1 MSAETLRPL
10 AGPASPGADAP
21 DRATARMVAHRLVQ
35 QVQVRD
41 TGDEVAEAI
50 AAAESS
56 GWSEVVRV
64 LMYAEL
70 VKAWIHGHDDRA
82 ELMIKTLHDRAL
94 RDGDNVLL
102 ASALASRAEYRYAH
116 VSASEREQAN
126 RDLARAVA
134 LLEAGDGR
142 AQERGTAYIDCGLAY
157 RQRELWELEQQMYD
171 RAAALLPDCE
181 EPLLERALHLNQA
194 LVNVHTACNLH
205 ELGERQELR
214 ALWERVTDATGGHG
228 AGPKTGS
235 NQTSPDVFAV
245 EARVARHV
253 MARLVG
259 ESPAEQSATLD
270 MALEA
275 ARHPYEQPEHG
286 MLRLADALD
295 AAGRGAWDEVA
306 GHAATAR
313 LLFDEGVGAP
323 VIAVTLRLATQADI
337 AMGSVGSQSAMD
349 YCDWSARR
357 RWDARLQQLAAAR
370 ASLEV
375 EQLRMERDEHAHWAH
390 VDALTGLAN
399 RRGYARHVERLL
411 ANHDPADL
419 GVLVVDIDAFKQVN
433 DTCGHSVGDA
443 VLVQVGQVLAS
454 CSRAVDLVARL
465 GGDEFVVLLHGM
477 DIDATKRRGTDML
490 ERLALLDWSKLATGL
505 QVSISIGAATGF
517 SDNPDPLLRRAD
529 AALYRTK
536 RRGGGGISLC
546 GD

>member
-1 MSAETLRPL
+1 MSTETSRPL

-21 DRATARMVAHRLVQ
+21 DRAAARIAAHRLVQ

-41 TGDEVAEAI
+41 TGDEVAEAT

-70 VKAWIHGHDDRA
+70 VKAWIQGHDDRA
-82 ELMIKTLHDRAL
+82 ELMIERLHDRAL

-134 LLEAGDGR
+134 LLEAGGGR

-157 RQRELWELEQQMYD
+157 RQRELWELEETMYD
-171 RAAALLPDCE
+171 RAGAMLPDCE
-181 EPLLERALHLNQA
+181 EPLLDRALRLNRA

-205 ELGERQELR
+205 ELGDRQELR
-214 ALWERVTDATGGHG
+214 ALWERVTGADGGHG
-228 AGPKTGS
+228 ADPMTAP

-245 EARVARHV
+245 ETRVARHLV
-253 MARLVG
+253 ARLVG
-259 ESPAEQSATLD
+259 EPPAEQSATLD
-270 MALEA
+270 LALAA

-286 MLRLADALD
+286 MLRLADALA

-306 GHAATAR
+306 GHAAGAR
-313 LLFDEGVGAP
+313 LLFDDGVGAP
-323 VIAVTLRLATQADI
+323 VIAVTLRLAAQADI
-337 AMGSVGSQSAMD
+337 AMGSVGSQSAKD
-349 YCDWSARR
+349 YCDWSVRR

-390 VDALTGLAN
+390 VDELTGLAN

-411 ANHDPADL
+411 ASRDQEAL

-443 VLVQVGQVLAS
+443 VLVQVGQILAS
-454 CSRAVDLVARL
+454 GSRAVDLVARL
-465 GGDEFVVLLHGM
+465 GGDEFVVLLHGL

-490 ERLALLDWSKLATGL
+490 ERLALQDWSRLAPGL
-505 QVSISIGAATGF
+505 EVSISIGAATGF
-517 SDNPDPLLRRAD
+517 SDDPDPLLRRAD
-529 AALYRTK
+529 AALYQTK
-536 RRGGGGISLC
+536 RRGGGGISL
-546 GD
+546 GGA